1 MTKNSESGHASTKN
15 VFSLKKN
22 LAIIRIIQGI
32 GYVYTKQNSRSQ
44 PILSTQSLAGPH
56 GLSDIKIIINNKH
69 IFLKDSLLKDLTWQ
83 DRDDHS

>member
-1 MTKNSESGHASTKN
+1 MTTKSESCHASTKM
-15 VFSLKKN
+15 FSHRKN

-32 GYVYTKQNSRSQ
+32 GHVYTKQNSRSQ